1 MKENRIDFANFQWID
16 LENPKLAELTQIIKP
31 YGLNPH
37 LLHDLVQVGHL
48 PKLEKVGEFN
58 FLILRAFSAKP
69 NGKLTTIPE
78 LSNKIGFFFTDEILI
93 SVHQKPFQFL
103 GEISG
108 HFENPESLILKI
120 TEKMLA
126 TYEAPA
132 NWLSEEMDHFE
143 SDVFLGRKKRCSV
156 EQLYFAKAKAR
167 ACKKVLNLT
176 QILLLHLSVRPSN
189 EAQLQD
195 LKESVSSLILQFEDF
210 LDEANSL
217 LNIYLSSNSQKTNEV
232 MKLLTVFSAFFL
244 PLTFLVGVYG
254 MNFKFMPELNWEYG
268 YYLTWGAMLSISI
281 VIFIWFKV
289 RKII

>member
-1 MKENRIDFANFQWID
+1 MKEKRSDFTNFQWVD
-16 LENPKLAELTQIIKP
+16 LENPKLTELKEIIQP

-37 LLHDLVQVGHL
+37 LLDDLLQVGHL

-58 FLILRAFSAKP
+58 FMIIRAFSA
-69 NGKLTTIPE
+69 NTNDKLTTIPE
-78 LSNKIGFFFTDEILI
+78 LSNKIGFFFTNEVLLT
-93 SVHQKPFQFL
+93 VHQKPFNFL
-103 GEISG
+103 EEITG
-108 HFENPESLILKI
+108 HYEDPEALILKI

-126 TYEAPA
+126 TYQAPA
-132 NWLSEEMDHFE
+132 DWLSEEMDRFE
-143 SDVFLGRKKRCSV
+143 SDVFLGRRKRFSV
-156 EQLYFAKAKAR
+156 ESLYFAKAKAR
-167 ACKKVLNLT
+167 ACKKVLQLT
-176 QILLLHLSVRPSN
+176 QTLLQHLTVQPSN

-268 YYLTWGAMLSISI
+268 YYLTWGAMLSISV